1 MEKKKVL
8 FAHIPKTAGQS
19 TNFMLTANFNIEYKY
34 FMHIPLKAVY
44 QDYKEYFK
52 FTIVRDPIYRCI
64 SAYYY
69 IKRVKETRKINFIDR
84 LHFIKLNLKQ
94 KIDKEQ
100 KETVN
105 NKYKQKLKD
114 KKIKILQDRINNIDI
129 RIKHVQNLLENKSNK
144 SNESNQN
151 NNSNEESNKN
161 PENNNETINKKI
173 ILISKLGKLNKFG
186 KFSKKLFNPIIIKNK
201 IYKNVKIL
209 INKSKIKRQKRIN
222 ELLEGPIEE
231 FIENFEEFYNLSFY
245 KKDFNKIKFSKK
257 QQADNCLWIPQYVY
271 IYDNNDNLLVDKIL
285 KMNEF
290 YDYLIENNIIKMN
303 NYTHNKN
310 HNITDYSHLITDKFK
325 ETIRKIY
332 KKDYE
337 LLGNYF

>member
-34 FMHIPLKAVY
+34 LMHIPLKEVY
-44 QDYKEYFK
+44 QDYKDYFK

-69 IKRVKETRKINFIDR
+69 IKRLKETKNKNYIDK
-84 LHFIKLNLKQ
+84 LSFIKLTFQ
-94 KIDKEQ
+94 EKIQKEQ

-105 NKYKQKLKD
+105 SKYKQKHKD
-114 KKIKILQDRINNIDI
+114 KKIKKLQDRINNIDI
-129 RIKHVQNLLENKSNK
+129 RIKHFENLLENKSNE
-144 SNESNQN
+144 SNESNQ
-151 NNSNEESNKN
+151 SNESNESN
-161 PENNNETINKKI
+161 ENNNNINIKKSAKNKKN
-173 ILISKLGKLNKFG
+173 ILINKLGKLNK
-186 KFSKKLFNPIIIKNK
+186 KLFNPRIIKNK

-209 INKSKIKRQKRIN
+209 INKSKIKRHKRIK

-231 FIENFEEFYNLSFY
+231 FIENFQEFYNLTFY

-257 QQADNCLWIPQYVY
+257 EQAINCLWIPQYVY

-290 YDYLIENNIIKMN
+290 YDYLIENDIIKMN

-310 HNITDYSHLITDKFK
+310 YNITDYSHLINDKFK

-337 LLGNYF
+337 LLGNFF